1 LFTNISENIKR
12 KSTVNDVLKVYQ
24 TEFNTGSLTDTQ
36 RSFLL
41 ELLGKIESLFKNE
54 DFVISEKTP
63 QEVQE
68 TIKTKNEKIRLKL
81 QKFKMKHKEVQD
93 EQTIRLLK
101 EQNMYFPANAADAE
115 FKSQSYSSL
124 NKVDKK
130 HCPTKKKQ
138 ARAE

>member
-1 LFTNISENIKR
+1 M
-12 KSTVNDVLKVYQ
+12 Q
-24 TEFNTGSLTDTQ
+24 EFKK
-36 RSFLL
+36 
-41 ELLGKIESLFKNE
+41 E
-54 DFVISEKTP
+54 
-63 QEVQE
+63 
-68 TIKTKNEKIRLKL
+68 
-81 QKFKMKHKEVQD
+81 HKKAQD

-101 EQNMYFPANAADAE
+101 EQNMYFPENAADAD